1 MRKWTTYVAL
11 AGVAALEA
19 VQALCQVPGAQGVDF
34 SQAEKQFA
42 QRCEGCH
49 GEGGEAG
56 DRAPAL
62 INSRSLRSRNESQ
75 IRDLIKNGTPGG
87 MPAFALADVFSPP
100 ALQVMRALTWQRF

>member
-34 SQAEKQFA
+34 SQAEKQFE
-42 QRCEGCH
+42 QRCDGCH
-49 GEGGEAG
+49 GEGGEGG

-62 INSRSLRSRNESQ
+62 INSRSLRSRNEGQ
-75 IRDLIKNGTPGG
+75 IRDLIKKGV
-87 MPAFALADVFSPP
+87 DVDLETVEVSVSLYRLHF
-100 ALQVMRALTWQRF
+100 L